1 MPNHILAIN
10 LGPLA
15 EIDAGLA
22 GFLDTE
28 LLALGEVDPAL
39 VGFAGVIRDLTL
51 GGGKRIRP
59 TFAYWGFRGAR
70 GDPAEL
76 TAALPALAA
85 LELLHTFA
93 LIHDDVMDRSAVRR
107 GRPTAHERYAAQH
120 AGNGWRGPADQFG
133 TAAAIL
139 AGDLCLVWADRLI
152 GQADLPAARLAAA
165 RRVYDA
171 MRVDAVA
178 GQYLDVLGEAA
189 PDEWNGRR
197 ALAVARYKT
206 ASYTVRRPLEFG
218 AALAGLRPAPRP
230 GRDGRPGGTPTR
242 DGRAAGMGNGRTDGI
257 REHDGRLAGEHAALL
272 RTLTN
277 GSTGPAR
284 DHRTMLNG
292 GTALAEID
300 GAAVARATL
309 LAAYARY
316 GDAVGEA
323 FQLRDDLLGVYG
335 DPTVTGKPAGDDLR
349 RGKPTPLLLIALR
362 RADPATRVALERM
375 IGDPDADPADAAEL
389 ISRTGAR
396 RRVESMIDA
405 RVRRAVR
412 IVHGAPVDP
421 EVRDT
426 LVRLAEV
433 ATSRRA

>member
-1 MPNHILAIN
+1 VPNHTLAIDP
-10 LGPLA
+10 GPLA

-22 GFLDTE
+22 GFLETE

-39 VGFAGVIRDLTL
+39 VGFADVIRDLTL

-59 TFAYWGFRGAR
+59 TFAYWGFRGAC

-76 TAALPALAA
+76 AAALPALAA

-93 LIHDDVMDRSAVRR
+93 LIHDDVMDRSALRR
-107 GRPTAHERYAAQH
+107 GRPTAHERYAGEH
-120 AGNGWRGPADQFG
+120 AGNGWRGPADHFG
-133 TAAAIL
+133 TSAAIL

-152 GQADLPAARLAAA
+152 AEADLPAARLAAA

-189 PDEWNGRR
+189 PGEWTGRR

-218 AALAGLRPAPRP
+218 AALAGVRSPVQPARA
-230 GRDGRPGGTPTR
+230 GRKATLV
-242 DGRAAGMGNGRTDGI
+242 RTV
-257 REHDGRLAGEHAALL
+257 AS
-272 RTLTN
+272 N
-277 GSTGPAR
+277 STGPAR
-284 DHRTMLNG
+284 ERRTTPAIG
-292 GTALAEID
+292 VPE
-300 GAAVARATL
+300 AAAAARASL

-349 RGKPTPLLLIALR
+349 RGKPTSLVLIALR
-362 RADPATRVALERM
+362 RADPGTRAALERL
-375 IGDPDADPADAAEL
+375 IGDPDADPGDAAEL

-396 RRVESMIDA
+396 HHVENMIDA
-405 RVRRAVR
+405 RLRRAVR
-412 IVHGAPVDP
+412 TITAAPVDP

-433 ATSRRA
+433 ATSRQA